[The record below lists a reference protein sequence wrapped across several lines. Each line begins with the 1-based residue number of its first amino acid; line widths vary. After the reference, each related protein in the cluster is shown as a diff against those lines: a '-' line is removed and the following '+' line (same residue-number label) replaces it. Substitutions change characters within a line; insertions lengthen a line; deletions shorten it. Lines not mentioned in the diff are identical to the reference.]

1 MALFSLTLQL
11 SDRQLARLD
20 PLFLGLL
27 SRLET
32 IADRNKEG
40 FAKVAE
46 AISSITEPEPLRP
59 HGYARVVTDEGF
71 TAEGDISM
79 SRITTSGWAE
89 FKFQPTDRRGN
100 PTDRYQKG
108 TANHVIVN
116 DDGTL
121 ATIVASLLEPE
132 NELAFRVNAV
142 GKPGAVQLLSSVDGD
157 PSEDERLI
165 EASGAV
171 EIVPGDAVR
180 GTLAEG
186 SVGEQE
192 S

>member
-1 MALFSLTLQL
+1 MSFFTFNLNIS
-11 SDRQLARLD
+11 SDQFRKFEEKFDDLI
-20 PLFLGLL
+20 
-27 SRLET
+27 T
-32 IADRNKEG
+32 TNKEG

-46 AISSITEPEPLRP
+46 AISSLIEPEPRRL
-59 HGYARVVTDEGF
+59 HGYARVETDEGLI
-71 TAEGDISM
+71 AEGEITM

-89 FKFQPTDRRGN
+89 FLFQPTDRRGN

-108 TANHVIVN
+108 TAKHIVVN

-121 ATIVASLLEPE
+121 AVVVPSLLAPD

-157 PSEDERLI
+157 PAEDVERLI

-186 SVGEQE
+186 STGEQE